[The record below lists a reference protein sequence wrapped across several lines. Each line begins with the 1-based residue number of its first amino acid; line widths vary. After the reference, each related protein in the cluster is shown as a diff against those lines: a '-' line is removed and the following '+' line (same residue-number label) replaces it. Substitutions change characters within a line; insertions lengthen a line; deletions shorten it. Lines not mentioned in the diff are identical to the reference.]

1 MSREI
6 KFRVWDKTIAEYQ
19 YITLSDLGEDDYYW
33 FDGETSI
40 WFVLYDSTHEQERF
54 MIEQYTGLKGKN
66 GVEIYEGD
74 IVEFEDIVGEV
85 QFLPQQNGYAVITHN
100 SDYRLV
106 GWKYGVIGN
115 IHENKEMLK

>member
-1 MSREI
+1 MSRET
-6 KFRVWDKTIAEYQ
+6 KFRAWNKESKQYVPPMTIQEMIYSTKNEFSLEQ
-19 YITLSDLGEDDYYW
+19 LNEW
-33 FDGETSI
+33 FI
-40 WFVLYDSTHEQERF
+40 F
-54 MIEQYTGLKGKN
+54 EQYTGLKDKN

-85 QFLPQQNGYAVITHN
+85 HFLPQQNGYAVITHN